1 MDIVV
6 WNENV
11 HESRGDATVLSHYPD
26 GIHAV
31 VASPRPTSSTGGATS
46 RTARCPTRSSR
57 A

>member
-11 HESRGDATVLSHYPD
+11 HESRGDATVLSHY
-26 GIHAV
+26 
-31 VASPRPTSSTGGATS
+31 RTGS
-46 RTARCPTRSSR
+46 TRSSPTASASCWATTR